1 MNQELFKKH
10 SDKVL
15 LTFDKLESI
24 ELPTSGEDYMEML
37 NCVEKLVRCELT
49 QEEYDKFK
57 KIPNAGVCWE
67 KIKGV
72 LRAAEYNA
80 RKKESL

>member
-1 MNQELFKKH
+1 
-10 SDKVL
+10 
-15 LTFDKLESI
+15 
-24 ELPTSGEDYMEML
+24 MEML